1 MALMRIFF
9 TTIDTSIKM
18 LEMFEYD
25 FMQRAFIAGIIIA
38 VLASISG
45 TFVVLRRYSLIG
57 ETLSHSALL
66 GVAVGLV
73 AEFNPLWSAVLFAL
87 FAAWLI
93 EYLRSAFSLYSD
105 AVLAILLSGSLA
117 SAVIIVS
124 LGGAFNN
131 SLFSYLFGS
140 ILAVSSDDIVVI
152 AVFGAISL
160 FLLLLFSKE
169 FYFIAYDEEVAK
181 TSGIKVDFL
190 NLLLVSIV
198 AIIIALSIRVVGSLL
213 ISALM
218 IIPTIAALQFRVG
231 FLKTVLISL
240 CIALLSV
247 FSGMTLSFHF
257 SLPSGATIVLCVL
270 FIFILSLVIN
280 RR

>member
-9 TTIDTSIKM
+9 TTIDTSINM
-18 LEMFEYD
+18 IEMFEYD

-38 VLASISG
+38 ILASISG

-57 ETLSHSALL
+57 ETLAHSALL

-140 ILAVSSDDIVVI
+140 ILAVSNDDIMVI

-181 TSGIKVDFL
+181 TSGIKVDVL
-190 NLLLVSIV
+190 NFLLVSVV

-218 IIPTIAALQFRVG
+218 IIPTIAALRFRVG

-240 CIALLSV
+240 VIALVSV
-247 FSGMTLSFHF
+247 FAGMTLSFHF

-280 RR
+280 RK